1 MRDLTKIVVS
11 KKDEMINAIFFFV
24 IGQENY
30 KNVLASAE
38 CFALINYEQLL
49 KDPASKGC
57 SLKSY
62 EIKKGQ
68 RWAGIKYSQSN
79 KAPASRY
86 FKHFE
91 PIILGEAENDEVSYG

>member
-11 KKDEMINAIFFFV
+11 RKDEMINAIFFYV
-24 IGQENY
+24 VGQENY

-49 KDPASKGC
+49 KDPLSKGC
-57 SLKSY
+57 VLKTF

-68 RWAGIKYSQSN
+68 RWVGIKYSQRN
-79 KAPASRY
+79 
-86 FKHFE
+86 
-91 PIILGEAENDEVSYG
+91 